1 MANDNGDRTS
11 SRPYQ
16 KIPTRKCWPQR
27 ALQILFPILLTGP
40 RNAVTLTKLTK
51 TLMHQKNKEGGFIN
65 L

>member
-11 SRPYQ
+11 SRLYQ
-16 KIPTRKCWPQR
+16 KIPTRLSKSLADFVSHITDWTQECR
-27 ALQILFPILLTGP
+27 
-40 RNAVTLTKLTK
+40 VTLTKLTK